1 MALTAGI
8 KKILDELKNM
18 GVNMEKV
25 TPNQIKQA
33 AQVAKTKISWKNIH
47 EYHRKDDDKLYDF
60 SPVCGDSP
68 APKKKVAVQT
78 NVDLGSLF
86 VNTETDEEPE
96 DEDLDEDDV
105 EVIPQT
111 PKRKLKETVVDEERE
126 REAERKRK
134 EREDKTPM
142 RVIPSTDPKILD
154 KYDEEVKDE
163 DKQTAVPLSRFK
175 NSAAR
180 VYIVQDLNMDQY
192 VLGVT
197 KSFDIAW
204 DKLRYKE
211 FNDCGEFIDKDAAL
225 KKINKDG
232 FVVLKGL
239 HSGLKVIIK
248 AMELEVQ

>member
-18 GVNMEKV
+18 GVNMERV

-33 AQVAKTKISWKNIH
+33 AQIAKTKISWKNIH

-68 APKKKVAVQT
+68 APAKKKVKVQT
-78 NVDLGSLF
+78 NVDLGAMFASE
-86 VNTETDEEPE
+86 NEEPE
-96 DEDLDEDDV
+96 EAEEDFDEDDI

-111 PKRKLKETVVDEERE
+111 PKRKLKEPVVDEERE
-126 REAERKRK
+126 KDAERKRK

-142 RVIPSTDPKILD
+142 RIVPSEDPKLLD
-154 KYDEEVKDE
+154 KYDEEVREE
-163 DKQTAVPLSRFK
+163 DKQTAVPLSRIK
-175 NSAAR
+175 NAR
-180 VYIVQDLNMDQY
+180 VFIVQDLGVDQY

-204 DKLRYKE
+204 DKLRYKQ
-211 FNDCGEFIDKDAAL
+211 FNDCGECTNKEEAL

-232 FVVLKGL
+232 FVVLKSL
-239 HSGLKVIIK
+239 QSGLKVIIK
-248 AMELEVQ
+248 AMELEVE